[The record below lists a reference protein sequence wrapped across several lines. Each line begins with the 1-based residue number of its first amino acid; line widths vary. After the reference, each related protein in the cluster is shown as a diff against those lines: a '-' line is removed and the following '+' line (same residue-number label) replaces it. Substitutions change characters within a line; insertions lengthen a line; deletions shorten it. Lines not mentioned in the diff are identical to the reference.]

1 MGVFASAACLL
12 IITLGA
18 LQASR
23 SPAAGLQL
31 ASYHSLLVTAT
42 LALVMAA
49 SLYAPSTIAFVR
61 LPLGTLLVALVVS
74 ASLTSIYMKL
84 LQHHVLPLRRLKS
97 QTILATGN
105 ATATSLLALPVLA
118 QGSGAFT
125 LLAVPLLGFT
135 FYLIL
140 VLLTS
145 LRETM
150 RLRTAASSLSSSVA
164 ALTGA
169 VLDSPQAKQPASQE
183 TAHALMACAVITLCA
198 LALAGSL

>member
-1 MGVFASAACLL
+1 MSVFASAACLL

-61 LPLGTLLVALVVS
+61 LPLGT
-74 ASLTSIYMKL
+74 
-84 LQHHVLPLRRLKS
+84 
-97 QTILATGN
+97 
-105 ATATSLLALPVLA
+105 
-118 QGSGAFT
+118 
-125 LLAVPLLGFT
+125 T

-150 RLRTAASSLSSSVA
+150 RLRAAASSLSSSIAAFTGA
-164 ALTGA
+164 ALN
-169 VLDSPQAKQPASQE
+169 SPQAKQPASQE
-183 TAHALMACAVITLCA
+183 TAHALMACAVLALCA

>member
-1 MGVFASAACLL
+1 MPNAPLHRVSVSCGAIGVLVGVVNSVTNNDSVASGAYLAATALL
-12 IITLGA
+12 A
-18 LQASR
+18 
-23 SPAAGLQL
+23 
-31 ASYHSLLVTAT
+31 
-42 LALVMAA
+42 
-49 SLYAPSTIAFVR
+49 
-61 LPLGTLLVALVVS
+61 VALVVS

-105 ATATSLLALPVLA
+105 ATATSLLASPVLA
-118 QGSGAFT
+118 QGSGVFT

-150 RLRTAASSLSSSVA
+150 RLRTAASSLSSLIAASTDA
-164 ALTGA
+164 ALN
-169 VLDSPQAKQPASQE
+169 SPQAKQPASQD

>member
-1 MGVFASAACLL
+1 MSVFANAACLL
-12 IITLGA
+12 IITLGV

-23 SPAAGLQL
+23 SAVGLQL

-42 LALVMAA
+42 LALVMAT

-74 ASLTSIYMKL
+74 ASLNFIYMKL
-84 LQHHVLPLRRLKS
+84 FQHHVLPLRRLKN
-97 QTILATGN
+97 QTIFATGN
-105 ATATSLLALPVLA
+105 ATATSLLASPVLA
-118 QGSGAFT
+118 QDSGVFT
-125 LLAVPLLGFT
+125 LLAVPLLGIT

-140 VLLTS
+140 VLLTP

-150 RLRTAASSLSSSVA
+150 RLRTAASSLSSSIA
-164 ALTGA
+164 ASMEA
-169 VLDSPQAKQPASQE
+169 SLDSTQTRQPASHE
-183 TAHALMACAVITLCA
+183 TGHALMACAVIALCV

>member
-1 MGVFASAACLL
+1 
-12 IITLGA
+12 
-18 LQASR
+18 
-23 SPAAGLQL
+23 
-31 ASYHSLLVTAT
+31 
-42 LALVMAA
+42 MAA